1 MKFPKATKFISLL
14 WLLGP
19 ALERWISHPWRCTG
33 RLIQT
38 PCFRLLWR
46 DAYTKFKTCF
56 RGFSWSFVKL
66 GKTTQIQQISFFY
79 ICHTKS
85 IGRNSYLCRVFL
97 KKVLWVKKVTFT
109 LRSGDKDAVNIEKDT
124 AHSRNPLLDQLE
136 IIAEAIDYLL
146 KGKSSFSQSELRSLA
161 HIRQMTRM
169 HKTKSGE

>member
-1 MKFPKATKFISLL
+1 MS
-14 WLLGP
+14 
-19 ALERWISHPWRCTG
+19 
-33 RLIQT
+33 
-38 PCFRLLWR
+38 
-46 DAYTKFKTCF
+46 
-56 RGFSWSFVKL
+56 
-66 GKTTQIQQISFFY
+66 
-79 ICHTKS
+79 
-85 IGRNSYLCRVFL
+85 
-97 KKVLWVKKVTFT
+97 KKVTFT